1 MKIASKDADGKEHFS
16 SLSAKVFKCDF
27 SKEFRAESG
36 KVFFNITSSPAG
48 LIAVHVEHLGI
59 VKKNFVDTIV
69 CEASV

>member
-1 MKIASKDADGKEHFS
+1 MHD
-16 SLSAKVFKCDF
+16 KVKF
-27 SKEFRAESG
+27 
-36 KVFFNITSSPAG
+36 FFNITSSPAG